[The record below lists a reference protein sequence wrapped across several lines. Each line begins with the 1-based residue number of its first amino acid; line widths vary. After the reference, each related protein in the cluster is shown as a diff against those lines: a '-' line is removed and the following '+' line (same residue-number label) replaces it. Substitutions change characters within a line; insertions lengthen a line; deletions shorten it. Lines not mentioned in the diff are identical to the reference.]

1 MHIYIYI
8 YENVRQTQEWSSKK
22 CCLVPKIS
30 EDQLV
35 KIGPGNFLVFG
46 PAGLS
51 EIAFM
56 ATHLSL
62 CGKHKYFGTHKNIK

>member
-1 MHIYIYI
+1 M
-8 YENVRQTQEWSSKK
+8 
-22 CCLVPKIS
+22 PKIS

-35 KIGPGNFLVFG
+35 KIDPGNFLDFG